1 MEFGIVNLQNF
12 VAQNKEHII
21 VLADKHTLELCY
33 PLLGQDLNH
42 FIVPYGE
49 GYKSIQ
55 SCEYIWKKLMEFHA
69 TRQTI
74 LLCLGGGI
82 ICDMGAF
89 AGACYQR
96 GMRVVLCP
104 TSLLAMVDA
113 SVGGKTGVNFL
124 GFKNYIGLF
133 KHSEDC
139 FICPEFLET
148 LPEREMLNGHV
159 EMLKHGIIA
168 DKSHY
173 DKVKM
178 YFFNHKSV
186 VTQELIAHSIG
197 IKEKHVNQDFEDQG
211 VRKRLNFG
219 HTIGHAIESWSLAN
233 SRENEELSHG
243 VSVALGMIAESYI
256 SHKIAELSD
265 IEMDEI
271 SIELQG
277 VVNSVDGEL
286 PSYKDLEKYLVR
298 DKKNEDERI
307 NFSLISTIGYCRE
320 NYFVDEGVIEQSIVY
335 LNGLK

>member
-1 MEFGIVNLQNF
+1 MKFGIENLQNF
-12 VAQNKEHII
+12 VAQNSENII

-33 PLLGQDLNH
+33 PLLRQDLRH

-89 AGACYQR
+89 SGSCYQR

-104 TSLLAMVDA
+104 TSLLGMVDA

-133 KHSEDC
+133 KHSEEV
-139 FICPEFLET
+139 FICPEFLNT
-148 LPEREMLNGHV
+148 LPDREMINGHV
-159 EMLKHGIIA
+159 EMLKHGMIA

-173 DKVKM
+173 DKVKLF
-178 YFFNHKSV
+178 FFNHKSV
-186 VTQELIAHSIG
+186 ATQELIAESIG

-219 HTIGHAIESWSLAN
+219 HTVGHAIESWSLAT

-243 VSVALGMIAESYI
+243 ISVALGMIAESYI
-256 SHKIAELSD
+256 SHKVAELSD
-265 IEMDEI
+265 VELDEI
-271 SIELQG
+271 SIELQSI
-277 VVNSVDGEL
+277 VNSISGDL
-286 PSYKDLEKYLVR
+286 PRFADIDKYIHR

-307 NFSLISTIGYCRE
+307 NFSLISTIGHCRE
-320 NYFVDEGVIEQSIVY
+320 NYFVTEDVIEASIDY
-335 LNGLK
+335 LNSRK

>member
-1 MEFGIVNLQNF
+1 VNFGIDNLKHF
-12 VAQNKEHII
+12 ISQNKEHII
-21 VLADKHTLELCY
+21 VLADKHTLDMCY
-33 PLLGQDLNH
+33 PLLEQDLPH

-55 SCEYIWKKLMEFHA
+55 SCEYIWKKLMEFNA
-69 TRQTI
+69 TRQSI

-96 GMRVVLCP
+96 GMRTVLCP

-124 GFKNYIGLF
+124 GFKNYIGVF
-133 KHSEDC
+133 KHAEDT
-139 FICPEFLET
+139 FICPEFLDT
-148 LPEREMLNGHV
+148 LPECEMINGHV

-173 DKVKM
+173 DVVKLF
-178 YFFNHKSV
+178 FFNHK
-186 VTQELIAHSIG
+186 TIATHKIIAESIS
-197 IKEKHVNQDFEDQG
+197 IKEKHVMRDFEDQG

-233 SRENEELSHG
+233 SDENEELSHG

-256 SHKIAELSD
+256 SHKIANLSD
-265 IEMDEI
+265 VELDEI

-277 VVNSVDGEL
+277 IVNSVNRDL
-286 PSYKDLEKYLVR
+286 PGYNDLQKYLLR
-298 DKKNEDERI
+298 DKKNEDNRI
-307 NFSLISTIGYCRE
+307 NFSLISAIGVCRE
-320 NYFVDEGVIEQSIVY
+320 NYFVDEDVIEESIEY
-335 LNGLK
+335 LNRLK